1 MPTLTLTQSQYLQ
14 LTTTGVAN
22 YLRRVKVPAAHYF
35 EDITPMGQTYFR
47 TADGL
52 LNIIYPHHAIGASVL
67 ARERGNKKKSPLV
80 LAVCIGI
87 TTDVMYICTTVS
99 NRYTCFF
106 IFASRHELE
115 FSFGFLGLIRVPSP
129 CRHSFFEKNEG
140 LKKILLKTL
149 DKCFNPTYLCPI
161 NHTKK

>member
-22 YLRRVKVPAAHYF
+22 YWRRVKVPAANYF

-67 ARERGNKKKSPLV
+67 ARERGNKKKSLLCEVSDIQVIRKNSRWYWQYVLV
-80 LAVCIGI
+80 LPQ
-87 TTDVMYICTTVS
+87 M
-99 NRYTCFF
+99 
-106 IFASRHELE
+106 
-115 FSFGFLGLIRVPSP
+115 
-129 CRHSFFEKNEG
+129 
-140 LKKILLKTL
+140 
-149 DKCFNPTYLCPI
+149 
-161 NHTKK
+161 